1 MSLFLSCST
10 VSCALVASARCR
22 ISPLWNLTIAAT
34 IVRNGVFKSYRAFQT
49 SIEYHHLAQ
58 LHIAGVGVGLI
69 CAAPT
74 RCPASSDAPAA
85 AVAIPSDAPAASAAA
100 PSDAPAAAVA
110 IPVGVPV
117 AGAMPVDAPE
127 PPVDTIPSGAPAAV
141 AMPVGVPVAG
151 AMPVDAPEPPADT
164 IPSGAPAAVAM
175 PVDAP
180 GAIPEQPVAVP
191 VDAPVA
197 AAAPKVK
204 AGFGRGRKRA
214 NTPVKKGTITGLKTS
229 LAKRVEWGRK
239 IREVRKPERKRIIA
253 EASAA
258 TGKSVNAIRMWLLK
272 LNIYGFAKSA
282 QGSK

>member
-1 MSLFLSCST
+1 ME
-10 VSCALVASARCR
+10 
-22 ISPLWNLTIAAT
+22 AT
-34 IVRNGVFKSYRAFQT
+34 QQT
-49 SIEYHHLAQ
+49 LQQELQ
-58 LHIAGVGVGLI
+58 RQ
-69 CAAPT
+69 T
-74 RCPASSDAPAA
+74 QE
-85 AVAIPSDAPAASAAA
+85 SAALRQQLAAGQVDPRAHAAQPNGEPTA
-100 PSDAPAAAVA
+100 PGTSTDDRGITNFANKFT
-110 IPVGVPV
+110 
-117 AGAMPVDAPE
+117 PE
-127 PPVDTIPSGAPAAV
+127 PFNGEEAQW
-141 AMPVGVPVAG
+141 
-151 AMPVDAPEPPADT
+151 
-164 IPSGAPAAVAM
+164 